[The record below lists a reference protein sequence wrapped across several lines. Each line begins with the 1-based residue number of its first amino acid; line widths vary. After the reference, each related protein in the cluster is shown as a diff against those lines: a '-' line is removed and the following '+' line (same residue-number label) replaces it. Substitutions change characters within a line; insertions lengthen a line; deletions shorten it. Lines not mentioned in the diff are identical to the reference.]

1 MHIRGKYQCLEL
13 IYPGNPSNVMRRETI
28 NCANWDYNWHSV
40 YNYQDQVAPLV
51 PAGTVIH
58 IVSWH
63 DNSAG
68 NRHNPDPKNWV
79 GYGDRTID
87 EMGFSWIGWIDLT
100 RRGVPEGARRAERGP
115 SEERVVDAGPELVS
129 WLRTRA
135 KPDLRISR
143 GHVTVGFVRR
153 YCSSRSRW
161 A

>member
-58 IVSWH
+58 IISWH

-68 NRHNPDPKNWV
+68 NKSNPDPKNWV

-100 RRGVPEGARRAERGP
+100 KRSTRRSSPIGTRRARR
-115 SEERVVDAGPELVS
+115 
-129 WLRTRA
+129 TRPRRRA
-135 KPDLRISR
+135 RIRDQRPGTSR
-143 GHVTVGFVRR
+143 GQDSCRFGFGR
-153 YCSSRSRW
+153 
-161 A
+161 